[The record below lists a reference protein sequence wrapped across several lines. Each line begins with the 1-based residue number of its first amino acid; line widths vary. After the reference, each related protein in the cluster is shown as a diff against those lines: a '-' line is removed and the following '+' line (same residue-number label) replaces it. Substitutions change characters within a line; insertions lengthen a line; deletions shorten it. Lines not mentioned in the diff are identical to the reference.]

1 MQCFVQLDGIILPY
15 SSCLHKDLSANMNP
29 GGTFVFA
36 LLIYVVY
43 RRRRGATYAQIL
55 HVPPKGPGTPQLTP
69 TPMRQTFAK
78 HPIYHDLQ
86 YSIRSSR
93 HESTKSWP
101 PRVQMNTSAP
111 TGRTKHKRIQSGW
124 KDPDVPVTPTKEL
137 GLPDRSTFFFDA
149 SPTIKPRV
157 PEKAHVSISQHNRS
171 SSTIKLPSVAETY
184 IQTDDAH
191 TLSPLNSPPL
201 MDDGDTRWSWTNSQ
215 APSTPRVRP
224 SSRRFSY
231 TSKYSAPRFRS
242 VVSWARGQ
250 GERIQ
255 IDEEAPPLLP
265 TPTSTQAPILQAVP
279 ANKRAFKDATPPNLS
294 GKKSTKTK
302 GTAKGHQK
310 AASSLGGLGAFFRS
324 ASHSKSTS
332 HLPSMAAGSNGPS
345 NISKSTTNLGFKSGA
360 LESGHAATDIELK
373 ERQR

>member
-1 MQCFVQLDGIILPY
+1 M
-15 SSCLHKDLSANMNP
+15 
-29 GGTFVFA
+29 FA
-36 LLIYVVY
+36 LLIYVIY

-69 TPMRQTFAK
+69 TPMRQKFAK

-93 HESTKSWP
+93 HASTTSWP

-111 TGRTKHKRIQSGW
+111 TGRPKHKRIESGW
-124 KDPDVPVTPTKEL
+124 KDNDAPATPTKDLEA
-137 GLPDRSTFFFDA
+137 PNRSTFYFDA

-157 PEKAHVSISQHNRS
+157 PEKAHVSVRPLSQLSQS
-171 SSTIKLPSVAETY
+171 SSITKLPSVSETY
-184 IQTDDAH
+184 VSTDRASR
-191 TLSPLNSPPL
+191 TLSPLGSPPA
-201 MDDGDTRWSWTNSQ
+201 MDDGDARWSWTNSQ

-224 SSRRFSY
+224 ASRRYSY
-231 TSKYSAPRFRS
+231 ASKYSAPRFRS

-250 GERIQ
+250 GEQIK

-265 TPTSTQAPILQAVP
+265 TQTPTSASTPILQAVP
-279 ANKRAFKDATPPNLS
+279 ANKRAFKDAVPPNLS
-294 GKKSTKTK
+294 GKKPKKSK
-302 GTAKGHQK
+302 GTAKSHQK

-324 ASHSKSTS
+324 ASNSKSTS
-332 HLPSMAAGSNGPS
+332 NLPSMTAGFNGPS
-345 NISKSTTNLGFKSGA
+345 NVSKSTSDLGA
-360 LESGHAATDIELK
+360 LESGQAVTNIELK